1 MNECRVLLFARAR
14 DLAGSDA
21 VTLTLAAGATVV
33 DVRRMLAERFPGL
46 AEWLPR
52 CAIGVNGE
60 YADDATAIPP
70 GAEIAV
76 LPPVSGG
83 T

>member
-14 DLAGSDA
+14 DLAGGSA
-21 VTLTLAAGATVV
+21 ITVTLPAGATVE
-33 DVRRMLAERFPGL
+33 DVRRALAVRCPGL

-60 YADDATAIPP
+60 YADDSTAIAP

-83 T
+83 L

>member
-1 MNECRVLLFARAR
+1 MNEIRVLLFARAR
-14 DLAGSDA
+14 DLAGVEA
-21 VTLTLAAGATVV
+21 VTLMLASGADVAGVRQTLAA
-33 DVRRMLAERFPGL
+33 RFPKL

-60 YADDATAIPP
+60 YAGDETAIPP
-70 GAEIAV
+70 RAEIAV

-83 T
+83 S